1 MQLGDVAISSSGG
14 SLYWDALLLAAETV
28 AITIGG
34 HNGMRPCC
42 SSVNF
47 LVIISEQALTQ

>member
-14 SLYWDALLLAAETV
+14 SLYWDALLLPAETV
-28 AITIGG
+28 SITIGG
-34 HNGMRPCC
+34 HNDMHPCC

-47 LVIISEQALTQ
+47 IVAISEQTLTQ

>member
-14 SLYWDALLLAAETV
+14 SLYWEVLLLPAKTV
-28 AITIGG
+28 SITIGG
-34 HNGMRPCC
+34 HNDMRPCC

-47 LVIISEQALTQ
+47 MVIISEYALTQ

>member
-14 SLYWDALLLAAETV
+14 GLYWDGLLLPAKTV
-28 AITIGG
+28 SITIGG
-34 HNGMRPCC
+34 HNDMCPCC

-47 LVIISEQALTQ
+47 IVIISGHALKQ